1 MYVAVVI
8 ARALEKM
15 RGISTQMLPK
25 RSRCTI
31 APHVTG
37 IELDTHL
44 IAPALCLTLFNSFRG
59 KLIAGPCENCEVT
72 VSAVWCW
79 HWEDKDRVV

>member
-44 IAPALCLTLFNSFRG
+44 VAPALCLT
-59 KLIAGPCENCEVT
+59 
-72 VSAVWCW
+72 VSVESSSLGRAKIV
-79 HWEDKDRVV
+79 K